1 MITTTRDTCQYIG
14 PGADYTRLQPTC
26 AHTSLAGKSYCAEHY
41 ALVYQ
46 VGTGVRRK
54 KDTRR
59 ANTLREIISDLND
72 VYAELLDEGE
82 IEES

>member
-14 PGADYTRLQPTC
+14 PDADYTRLQPTC
-26 AHTSLAGKSYCAEHY
+26 CAAVLAGKSYCVQHY
-41 ALVYQ
+41 GLVYQ
-46 VGTGVRRK
+46 LGSAVRRK

-59 ANTLREIISDLND
+59 ANTLREIISDFND
-72 VYAELLDEGE
+72 VYAELLNEGE